1 MFVFSDVDEL
11 LCFCGEKMKIGIA
24 ARGLDKQS
32 GGVKQYIESITSALL
47 KIDKVNE
54 YYIFH
59 NTHDHVNK
67 FPSAKNI
74 VLESSNKMI
83 WDYFL
88 LPKELGKHKL
98 DVIIFPKNVV
108 PFFVNTKSIIVIH
121 DLAYFMPELNAYSL
135 IDTIYMKNMIRSSLK
150 RADGVISIS
159 QNTKSDIIKL
169 IGTDEN
175 KLTVVSEAADSKY
188 RNIFDTIKLKEIK
201 AKYKLCDKFIFYSGS
216 LSPRKNMVRFLL
228 AYDKIKAEIPY
239 NLVLTGGRSWN
250 DGNVREIIDKMG
262 NSVLE
267 LGYVNDE
274 DMPFIY
280 NLADL
285 FVYPSLYEGF
295 GLPPLEAM
303 ACGCPVIASN
313 SSSIPEVVG
322 DAAILIDPYDIDD
335 LAKRMYE
342 VLTNDELREGMV
354 SKGLDRAKQFSW
366 EKSARETLNVCE
378 EICNK

>member
-1 MFVFSDVDEL
+1 
-11 LCFCGEKMKIGIA
+11 MKIGIA
-24 ARGLDKQS
+24 ARGLSEQS

-47 KIDKVNE
+47 KIDKMNE

-59 NTHDHVNK
+59 NNHNHVDK

-88 LPKELGKHKL
+88 LTKALRKHQL
-98 DVIIFPKNVV
+98 DVVIFPKNVV
-108 PFFVNTKSIIVIH
+108 PFFVDAKSIIVVH

-135 IDTIYMKNMIRSSLK
+135 IDTIYMKHMIKSSLK
-150 RADGVISIS
+150 RADGVISVS

-175 KLTVVSEAADSKY
+175 KIKVVYEAADSKY
-188 RNIFDTIKLKEIK
+188 KITIDIIKLKEIK

-228 AYDKIKAEIPY
+228 AYDKIKAKIPHK
-239 NLVLTGGRSWN
+239 LVLTGGRSWN
-250 DGNVREIIDKMG
+250 DKDVYEIINQMG
-262 NSVLE
+262 ESVIK

-274 DMPFIY
+274 DMPFVY

-303 ACGCPVIASN
+303 ACGCPVITSN
-313 SSSIPEVVG
+313 TSSIPEVVG
-322 DAAILIDPYDIDD
+322 EAGVMVDPYNIED
-335 LAKRMYE
+335 LAKAMYK
-342 VLTNDELREGMV
+342 VLTNAKLKEDMV
-354 SKGLDRAKQFSW
+354 EKGLHRAKHFNW
-366 EKSARETLNVCE
+366 DKCAKETLDVLE
-378 EICNK
+378 DVYSNK